1 MYKNSRA
8 SFLFQLAWFLTSGCI
23 FGKDVIRLTQVFKE
37 FGINLKTM
45 QLSADFEPTTEPDW
59 KQFCLPSIATPSSLA
74 TAEEDTFF
82 VDVVNIKPAPVE
94 SMPMDKPAKSS
105 LEVSRKLLIDL
116 WQPCV
121 KLTRLEKNFQHL
133 LKPQRQTGI
142 PTTRLCSFVII
153 LIKLTIDF

>member
-45 QLSADFEPTTEPDW
+45 KLSADFEPTIEPDW
-59 KQFCLPSIATPSSLA
+59 KQFCLPSIATSSSLA
-74 TAEEDTFF
+74 AEEDTVF

-94 SMPMDKPAKSS
+94 SMPIDKPAKSS
-105 LEVSRKLLIDL
+105 LEVSKKLLNDI
-116 WQPCV
+116 WQPGV

-142 PTTRLCSFVII
+142 PTTSLCYYFN
-153 LIKLTIDF
+153 

>member
-82 VDVVNIKPAPVE
+82 VNIKPAPVE
-94 SMPMDKPAKSS
+94 SMPIDKPAKSS
-105 LEVSRKLLIDL
+105 LEVSRKLINDI

-142 PTTRLCSFVII
+142 PTTSLCYYFN
-153 LIKLTIDF
+153 

>member
-59 KQFCLPSIATPSSLA
+59 KQFCLPSIATPSSSA
-74 TAEEDTFF
+74 TAEDDTFF
-82 VDVVNIKPAPVE
+82 VKIKAAPVK
-94 SMPMDKPAKSS
+94 SMPIDKPAKSS
-105 LEVSRKLLIDL
+105 LEVSRKLLNDI
-116 WQPCV
+116 WQPGV